1 MNKKLIKS
9 RSFRMDTLEAMVC
22 KCVCSCSDP
31 CANCSGGGSFY
42 VEEHNYHGGFAVR
55 DAKSAS
61 TYAIGRSRG

>member
-1 MNKKLIKS
+1 
-9 RSFRMDTLEAMVC
+9 MDTLEAMVC
-22 KCVCSCSDP
+22 SCSCSCYDP